1 MDFPMPDVKIMQ
13 CKVCGEDVKVN
24 VAYPITEVT
33 CKSCYVT
40 SKSKF
45 DKNF

>member
-24 VAYPITEVT
+24 VAFPITEGT